1 MNTKVIAIAALG
13 TAGLLASVQALAHHS
28 FAAEFDADKKLAM
41 TGVVTKVEWTNPHV
55 YFFIEVDADGGKFEE
70 WAFEM
75 GSPNGL
81 MRRGWTRDTL
91 EVGTEV
97 IINGTQARD
106 GSNKGNAQTVTLAEN
121 CQRLF
126 AGTSQRDFVED
137 DSAKSEG
144 CKP

>member
-28 FAAEFDADKKLAM
+28 FAAEFDDDKKLAM

-97 IINGTQARD
+97 IISGTQARD

-137 DSAKSEG
+137 DSAKSQG